1 MLLDGSASFYVTP
14 EAGTKLR
21 IILNSQSDN
30 ALVYLNNN
38 YVETVTAG
46 SGSHNI
52 LLVSNCSGGTY
63 KVSIFC
69 YATEYVYGYI
79 LSSSV

>member
-1 MLLDGSASFYVTP
+1 MLLDGSESFYVTP
-14 EAGTKLR
+14 EAGTKKR

-38 YVETVTAG
+38 YVETVTVG